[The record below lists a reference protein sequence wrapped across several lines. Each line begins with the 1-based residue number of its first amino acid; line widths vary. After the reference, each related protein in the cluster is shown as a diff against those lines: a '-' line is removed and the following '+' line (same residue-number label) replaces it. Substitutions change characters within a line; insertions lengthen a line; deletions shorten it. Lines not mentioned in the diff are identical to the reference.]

1 MANRTPTTITLLEAY
16 HRAEAAL
23 TGGDPLRAIALTQH
37 ILRFY
42 PHYLDA
48 YRLLGEAYFERAHA
62 DEALRFFS
70 HVLAADPQNV
80 PARVGRAIIA
90 DERRQV
96 DVAIAEYE
104 QAFEIDP
111 SITEVRGELLR
122 LYQTRYGSAGATIR
136 LTPSGLAYV
145 HLRAGLRE
153 AAISELGY
161 VAQLRPDRWDIE
173 VALAEALWRNE
184 QLDEAAAVAGD
195 ILAGHPACVKCCWM
209 LGYLHWTAGRTE
221 SGRRYL
227 MEAVALDPTY
237 RIAQALWDAT
247 PWPLNRAV
255 ARVQP
260 APIPAPSP
268 YDLVGADMDLTLSLP
283 VFLDAADA
291 VAAPPATVTGGEPSP
306 LLLDT
311 AGDTFGEPSPLL
323 LDTAGDTFGEP
334 SPLLPDGGEPAVEE
348 GLLLE
353 DGFVVL
359 PGAEAAATPVPVE
372 PAALDLDWFDDWAS
386 AAALP
391 PPASEPVAAHATVP
405 TDPAE
410 IWAQFIAPG
419 GVGPVWTQYPVPESS
434 PAAVVLPA
442 SAPNAAP
449 AVQAPLFAA
458 AAAPMLTAD
467 PDRPE
472 LDLLL
477 SSTAVP
483 EAWQLPLELPAAVP
497 PPPDPA
503 QLALYL
509 PEPALP
515 SVADAGLA
523 AAPAARPLPV
533 VAPAGGWGGDPT
545 PDLPTVR
552 IENLSD
558 DALLDWL
565 LQAQLAPSGD
575 GAQGALSGPA
585 ALPALDPAEIVAATT
600 NPAAA
605 VLPLDLPVGAAVIS
619 AATDRAEAV
628 PPLDLPA
635 DATQA
640 GEAGAIAPISPVAA
654 NDMADRPAGP
664 PLDPAATDVTAFSGV
679 APVSLV
685 AADDMADRPAG
696 PPLDLVATDVT
707 AFSEDDLLDWLI
719 HQTPA
724 VDPGANGSSAAAP
737 PVAPPADLQALDSAA
752 IATLTAD
759 DLLDWLTVAAP
770 ADAASADMT
779 PIAGPHGTEFTH
791 NKGEVSYNQRV
802 LTGEVGYN
810 HNAPDGVPD
819 WLQQRPPGPP
829 ANG

>member
-16 HRAEAAL
+16 RRAEAAL

-80 PARVGRAIIA
+80 LARVGRAIIA

-283 VFLDAADA
+283 AFLDAADPA
-291 VAAPPATVTGGEPSP
+291 ATPPAGEAAPVGGH
-306 LLLDT
+306 
-311 AGDTFGEPSPLL
+311 
-323 LDTAGDTFGEP
+323 
-334 SPLLPDGGEPAVEE
+334 SPLLPDAVVADEAPVGGHSPLLPDAAAADEAPVGGQSLLLPDPAADEAPVGGQSLLIPDAADEE
-348 GLLLE
+348 G
-353 DGFVVL
+353 FVML
-359 PGAEAAATPVPVE
+359 PGTETTPVPVE
-372 PAALDLDWFDDWAS
+372 PPALDLDWFDDWAS
-386 AAALP
+386 AADQ
-391 PPASEPVAAHATVP
+391 PASATGPVALSSLAPVETVAEIAHVTVP

-419 GVGPVWTQYPVPESS
+419 RVGAVLSQYPPPVTTAVDEPETPVPDTAPDAP
-434 PAAVVLPA
+434 PAMQP
-442 SAPNAAP
+442 
-449 AVQAPLFAA
+449 PLFAEV
-458 AAAPMLTAD
+458 AD
-467 PDRPE
+467 PAPPQAADSPAV
-472 LDLLL
+472 DLLL
-477 SSTAVP
+477 SSATVP
-483 EAWQLPLELPAAVP
+483 EGRQLALDLPAAVL

-503 QLALYL
+503 QLALDL
-509 PEPALP
+509 PEPP
-515 SVADAGLA
+515 PPGIADAM
-523 AAPAARPLPV
+523 PAAGQVAHVPPV
-533 VAPAGGWGGDPT
+533 AALTSGRAVAPT
-545 PDLPTVR
+545 PDLPTMR
-552 IENLSD
+552 IANLSD

-565 LQAQLAPSGD
+565 LQAHLPPTDDAPQTETDLPVTVAAVDPLGGTGEKSDGD
-575 GAQGALSGPA
+575 GAAP
-585 ALPALDPAEIVAATT
+585 PV
-600 NPAAA
+600 AAA
-605 VLPLDLPVGAAVIS
+605 VDPADVVAEKSDSGAAMPPLDLPVI
-619 AATDRAEAV
+619 
-628 PPLDLPA
+628 
-635 DATQA
+635 
-640 GEAGAIAPISPVAA
+640 VAA
-654 NDMADRPAGP
+654 AAAEPNVVAPVGPRAADGWADPAMP
-664 PLDPAATDVTAFSGV
+664 SLDPA
-679 APVSLV
+679 
-685 AADDMADRPAG
+685 
-696 PPLDLVATDVT
+696 ATDVT
-707 AFSEDDLLDWLI
+707 AFSEDDLLDWLT
-719 HQTPA
+719 HHAPA
-724 VDPGANGSSAAAP
+724 VDPGANGSSAA
-737 PVAPPADLQALDSAA
+737 PVATPDLQALDSAA

-770 ADAASADMT
+770 VQATAPAT
-779 PIAGPHGTEFTH
+779 VPVAGFNGAELTH
-791 NKGEVSYNQRV
+791 NSSEVRYNQRV
-802 LTGEVGYN
+802 LTDEVGYN
-810 HNAPDGVPD
+810 HSAPDGVPD
-819 WLQQRPPGPP
+819 GRRQRPPGPP
-829 ANG
+829 DHG